1 MISDFVKIDG
11 FEDYGISKEGNV
23 YSFKSNIE
31 LKKSIRPNG
40 YLFVTLYKNKKPY
53 RKSIH
58 RLVAITFISNPGQ
71 KPQVN
76 HKDGDKTNNNI
87 NNLEWVTASEN
98 EIYKYKLGYIN
109 HFKGKRHSE
118 KSKQKMSEWHQQHK
132 RMGKDNVSSK
142 KVLCIE
148 LNKTYSSLSDVER
161 ALGISTSNI
170 SACLNGRRKSAG
182 GYTWRFI

>member
-1 MISDFVKIDG
+1 
-11 FEDYGISKEGNV
+11 
-23 YSFKSNIE
+23 
-31 LKKSIRPNG
+31 
-40 YLFVTLYKNKKPY
+40 
-53 RKSIH
+53 
-58 RLVAITFISNPGQ
+58 
-71 KPQVN
+71 
-76 HKDGDKTNNNI
+76 
-87 NNLEWVTASEN
+87 
-98 EIYKYKLGYIN
+98 
-109 HFKGKRHSE
+109 
-118 KSKQKMSEWHQQHK
+118 MSEWHQQHK